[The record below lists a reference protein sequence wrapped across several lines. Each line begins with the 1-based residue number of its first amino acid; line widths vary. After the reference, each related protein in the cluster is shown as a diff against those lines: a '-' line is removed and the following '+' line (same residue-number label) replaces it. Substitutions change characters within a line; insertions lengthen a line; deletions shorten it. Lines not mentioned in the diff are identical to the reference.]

1 MVVVVVDVLT
11 VVLPGFLLGD
21 WVVIGVFGNGGRR
34 NFNNGLLPLLDD
46 SVVVVDGAVIPS
58 SSSSPFEANRA
69 SSVIIV
75 VLTSLLSGISSVLVV
90 TVLEKRLKLE
100 DTVGRI
106 LNLDGVELFG
116 VMSGSFELAGL

>member
-1 MVVVVVDVLT
+1 VVVVVVDVLT
-11 VVLPGFLLGD
+11 VVLPEFLLGD

-34 NFNNGLLPLLDD
+34 NFNNGLFPLLDD

-58 SSSSPFEANRA
+58 SSSPFDVSRA

-90 TVLEKRLKLE
+90 TVLENRLKLE

-106 LNLDGVELFG
+106 LNLDGVELLG
-116 VMSGSFELAGL
+116 VISGSFELAGL